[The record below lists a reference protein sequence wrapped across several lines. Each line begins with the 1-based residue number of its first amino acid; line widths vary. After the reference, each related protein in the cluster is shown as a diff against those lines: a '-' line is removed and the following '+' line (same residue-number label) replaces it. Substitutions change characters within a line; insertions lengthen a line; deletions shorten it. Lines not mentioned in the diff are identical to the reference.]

1 MKSEEELRSLLEF
14 LEKIASETDHI
25 RDSYEVCIDCR
36 ETEDGTLDWDRRH
49 SSHTSVHH
57 CFEHAGVDEWLR
69 CLRWVLEVKEDRD
82 KQAKH
87 RFRL

>member
-14 LEKIASETDHI
+14 LEKTASE
-25 RDSYEVCIDCR
+25 RDPVRYPCEVCVDCR
-36 ETEDGTLDWDRRH
+36 EMEWSLSTRH
-49 SSHTSVHH
+49 LTHTTIMQDHDH
-57 CFEHAGVDEWLR
+57 GGVDEWIK
-69 CLRWVLEVKEDRD
+69 CLRLVLEVKEDRD